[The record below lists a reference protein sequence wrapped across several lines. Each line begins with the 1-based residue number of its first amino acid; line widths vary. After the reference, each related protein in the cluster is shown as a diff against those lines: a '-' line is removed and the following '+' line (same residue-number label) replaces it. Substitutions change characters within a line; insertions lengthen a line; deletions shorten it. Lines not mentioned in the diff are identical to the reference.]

1 MLQSSSLVH
10 KAVIL
15 AAGMGTRMKKADA
28 AAGDLAPEQSR
39 AADAGLKAM
48 IPFERPFLDYVLT
61 PLADAGIT
69 QVCLVVAPRHDD
81 IKNYYSQPG
90 ITRRIKI
97 TFAVQDPPR
106 GTADAVLSAQAFV
119 GQDGFLLLN
128 SDNYYPP
135 EAAQLLCGLTSP
147 GVVVYPR
154 EVLLQHSNI
163 PADRISKYAVVK
175 VSANDRLEGMI
186 EKPSEEQLQAL
197 PQPILISM
205 NSWRFDA
212 RIFAACRGLALSSRG
227 ELELP
232 DAVLRS
238 SREFGVSYIV
248 RRCGQAVFDLS
259 SRSDIAP
266 VAALL
271 RGKPVNI

>member
-1 MLQSSSLVH
+1 MVQSSRPVH

-28 AAGDLAPEQSR
+28 AVGLPPQQSR

-69 QVCLVVAPRHDD
+69 QVCLVVAPRHDE

-90 ITRRIKI
+90 ITRRINI

-106 GTADAVLSAQAFV
+106 GTADAVSAAQEFV
-119 GQDGFLLLN
+119 GQDGFILLN
-128 SDNYYPP
+128 SDNYYPA
-135 EAAQLLCGLTSP
+135 EAAQLLCNLPSP

-154 EVLLQHSNI
+154 EVLLAQSNI
-163 PADRISKYAVVK
+163 PADRISKYSVVK
-175 VSANDRLEGMI
+175 VSADDRLEGII
-186 EKPSEEQLQAL
+186 EKPAEEQLRSL

-205 NSWRFDA
+205 NSWRFDP
-212 RIFAACRGLALSSRG
+212 RIFDACRGLPLSPRG

-232 DAVLRS
+232 DAVMRS
-238 SREFGVSYIV
+238 SREFGVAYLV

-271 RGKPVNI
+271 RGKPVHL

>member
-1 MLQSSSLVH
+1 MVPSSGPVR

-28 AAGDLAPEQSR
+28 TAGGLAPEQSR

-61 PLADAGIT
+61 PLCDAGIE
-69 QVCLVVAPRHDD
+69 QVCLVVAPGHAEIR
-81 IKNYYSQPG
+81 NYYNQPG
-90 ITRRIKI
+90 ITRRLKI
-97 TFAVQDPPR
+97 SFAVQDPPR
-106 GTADAVLSAQAFV
+106 GTADAVLAAEDFV

-128 SDNYYPP
+128 SDNYYPA
-135 EAAQLLCGLTSP
+135 EAAKLLCGLTSP

-154 EVLLQHSNI
+154 EVLLEHSNI
-163 PADRISKYAVVK
+163 PADRIGKYAVVK
-175 VSANDRLEGMI
+175 VSADDRLEGMI
-186 EKPSEEQLQAL
+186 EKPTEEQLRSL

-205 NSWRFDA
+205 NSWRFDPQ
-212 RIFAACRGLALSSRG
+212 IFAACRGLALSPRG

-238 SREFGVSYIV
+238 SREFGVSYLV

-271 RGKPVNI
+271 RGKQVRI

>member
-1 MLQSSSLVH
+1 MLQSSGPVH

-28 AAGDLAPEQSR
+28 AAGGLAPEQSR

-69 QVCLVVAPRHDD
+69 QVCLVVAPRHDE

-154 EVLLQHSNI
+154 EVLLKHSNI

-175 VSANDRLEGMI
+175 VAADDRLEGMI

-205 NSWRFDA
+205 NSWRFDP
-212 RIFAACRGLALSSRG
+212 RIFAACRGLALSPRG

>member
-1 MLQSSSLVH
+1 MVQSSGSVH

-15 AAGMGTRMKKADA
+15 AAGMGTRMKKADTA
-28 AAGDLAPEQSR
+28 IGLPPEQSR

-61 PLADAGIT
+61 PLADAGID
-69 QVCLVVAPRHDD
+69 QVCLVVAPGHSE

-90 ITRRIKI
+90 LARRIKI
-97 TFAVQDPPR
+97 SFAVQHPPR
-106 GTADAVLSAQAFV
+106 GTADAVLAAQDFA
-119 GQDGFLLLN
+119 GRDGFLLLN
-128 SDNYYPP
+128 SDNYYPA
-135 EAAQLLCGLTSP
+135 EAAKLLCSLTSP

-154 EVLLQHSNI
+154 EVLLEHSNI
-163 PADRISKYAVVK
+163 PADRIGKYAIVRT
-175 VSANDRLEGMI
+175 SADGRLEGII
-186 EKPSEEQLQAL
+186 EKPTEAQLQAL

-205 NSWRFDA
+205 NSWRFDE
-212 RIFAACRGLALSSRG
+212 RIFQACRGLALSARG

-232 DAVLRS
+232 DAVMRS
-238 SREFGVSYIV
+238 IREFGVPYLV

-271 RGKPVNI
+271 RGKSVHI

>member
-1 MLQSSSLVH
+1 MVQFSQPVH

-28 AAGDLAPEQSR
+28 AVGLPPEQSR

-69 QVCLVVAPRHDD
+69 QVCLVVPPRHDE

-90 ITRRIKI
+90 ITRRLKI

-106 GTADAVLSAQAFV
+106 GTADAVLAAQAFA

-128 SDNYYPP
+128 SDNYYPA
-135 EAAQLLCGLTSP
+135 EAVKLLCGLTSP

-154 EVLLQHSNI
+154 EVLLEHSNI
-163 PADRISKYAVVK
+163 PAERISKYSLVQ
-175 VSANDRLEGMI
+175 VSADDRVEGII
-186 EKPSEEQLQAL
+186 EKPTEEQLHSL

-205 NSWRFDA
+205 NSWRFDQ
-212 RIFAACRGLALSSRG
+212 RIFAACRGLAVSPRG

-238 SREFGVSYIV
+238 SREFGVVYRV
-248 RRCGQAVFDLS
+248 RRCAQAVFDLS

-271 RGKPVNI
+271 RGKPVHI